1 MICLYFKP
9 LPQTF
14 FLYDLLDPLHGSL
27 TVSQRALCLLRQAV
41 DPHITIKD
49 TIVTKVLKLA
59 TVAALTL
66 AALSA
71 QAASEPAVI
80 YDTAGKFDKSFN
92 EAVFRNG
99 VEVYNKD
106 KGVKVKEFEPQ
117 NEAQREQGL
126 RRLASRG
133 NGPIVAVGFNM
144 GSAVEKV
151 ATEFPKT
158 QFTIIDMVVDKPNVQ
173 SIIFKEHEGS
183 FLVGALAAI
192 ASKSGKVGF
201 VGGMDIPLI
210 RKFQCGYEQG
220 AKYVNPKI
228 EVFQNMTGS
237 TPAAFADPAKGA
249 ELAKSQFA
257 KGADVVYA
265 AAGGTGIGVY
275 QAAKDEGKFAIGV
288 DSNQNHLQPGTMLTS
303 MVKSVGLAAYQ
314 TWDDA
319 AKGTWKP
326 GIKNLGLAE
335 GGVDW
340 ALDKDNEKLITPE
353 MKAKVEAIKADIIA
367 GKVKVH
373 DYMSDSTC
381 KY

>member
-1 MICLYFKP
+1 MNKKL
-9 LPQTF
+9 QM
-14 FLYDLLDPLHGSL
+14 
-27 TVSQRALCLLRQAV
+27 AV
-41 DPHITIKD
+41 
-49 TIVTKVLKLA
+49 LA
-59 TVAALTL
+59 TLMVSGQYAL
-66 AALSA
+66 AAN
-71 QAASEPAVI
+71 EPAVI
-80 YDTAGKFDKSFN
+80 YDTAGKFDKSFS
-92 EAVFRNG
+92 EAVFHNG
-99 VEVYNKD
+99 VELYKKD
-106 KGVKVKEFEPQ
+106 KGIVVREFEPQ

-133 NGPIVAVGFNM
+133 FSPIVAVGFNF
-144 GSAVEKV
+144 SSSVEKV
-151 ATEFPKT
+151 AAEFPKT
-158 QFTIIDMVVDKPNVQ
+158 QFTIIDSVVNKPNVQ
-173 SIIFKEHEGS
+173 SVVFKENEGS
-183 FLVGALAAI
+183 FLVGALAAM

-228 EVFQNMTGS
+228 DVYQNMTGS

-275 QAAKDEGKFAIGV
+275 QAAKDEGKLAIGV

-314 TWDDA
+314 SWDAA

-326 GIKNLGLAE
+326 GIQTLGLADH
-335 GGVDW
+335 GVDW
-340 ALDKDNEKLITPE
+340 ALDDNNKALITPE
-353 MKAKVEAIKADIIA
+353 MKAKADAIKADIIA
-367 GKVKVH
+367 GKIKVH
-373 DYMSDSTC
+373 DYMADNSC

>member
-1 MICLYFKP
+1 MIP
-9 LPQTF
+9 LTHRLAHLQLASV
-14 FLYDLLDPLHGSL
+14 LYDLP
-27 TVSQRALCLLRQAV
+27 RQVV

-173 SIIFKEHEGS
+173 SLIFKEHEGS

-192 ASKSGKVGF
+192 ASKTGKVGF

-220 AKYVNPKI
+220 AKYINPKI
-228 EVFQNMTGS
+228 DVYQNMTGS
-237 TPAAFADPAKGA
+237 TPAAVASRSFSLNPVPDTRISSPGRSIHATVRIDAPSAP
-249 ELAKSQFA
+249 FRPTW
-257 KGADVVYA
+257 VVVISASCPRTVVRTEASA
-265 AAGGTGIGVY
+265 AAAAAHTWSSSPGVLDTMRVLMSSTDGSVP
-275 QAAKDEGKFAIGV
+275 AADDPSPDEV
-288 DSNQNHLQPGTMLTS
+288 PEDEDP
-303 MVKSVGLAAYQ
+303 VKPFV
-314 TWDDA
+314 
-319 AKGTWKP
+319 
-326 GIKNLGLAE
+326 
-335 GGVDW
+335 
-340 ALDKDNEKLITPE
+340 
-353 MKAKVEAIKADIIA
+353 
-367 GKVKVH
+367 
-373 DYMSDSTC
+373 YMT
-381 KY
+381 